1 MEIEKF
7 TIQPRTHYGYSL
19 PNMVAADA
27 GQWGTHVEISHRYP
41 NGPKKLYSPL
51 INLQANQNNAIRKLK
66 RSFSSLRVKRGDFLG
81 IFYVIVSNGLWSV
94 SKN

>member
-27 GQWGTHVEISHRYP
+27 GRWGTHVEISHRYP
-41 NGPKKLYSPL
+41 NGPKKPS
-51 INLQANQNNAIRKLK
+51 NQ
-66 RSFSSLRVKRGDFLG
+66 FT
-81 IFYVIVSNGLWSV
+81 
-94 SKN
+94 SKSEQRYAQTEKEL